1 MKKKLMKLFIKI
13 KKYNYKKYMHENIL
27 FLTTV
32 ISLFINATLVR
43 FFTVGNYFEI
53 KPLLAD
59 LAITIFLCSFA
70 YLFRPQKRIN
80 YYMTLSIF
88 LTIICLANS
97 VYYTFYTS
105 FISVSLIL
113 TSLQISE
120 VGDAVVENVLQ
131 LKDFVLLIQPFIV
144 LFVYR
149 NLKKSQYFG
158 KEKLGYGRKIM
169 IPNLT
174 FSFFLFLFFFS
185 TLTGVELS
193 RLNNQW
199 NREFLVMK
207 VGVYTYQ
214 INDIVKS
221 LEPRI
226 HAFFGYEE
234 VAREVTDYYENNQLE
249 HKTNKYTNIFKGKN
263 IITIHAESIQTFAMD
278 LEFNEEE
285 VTPNLNKL
293 AREGLHFT
301 NFYSQVGVGTSS
313 DSEFTLNTSLMPS
326 SIGTVFVSYWDREY
340 ITIPKLLKEQG
351 YYSFSMHGNN
361 GTFWNR
367 LAMHKQMG
375 YNRYYHKADFTI
387 DEKIGLGLSDKSFFR
402 QAVPKIKEIAEEHE
416 NFYATMI
423 MLTNHTPFSEIEA
436 YGEFPVDMKIE
447 VTNEEDITE
456 LVSVPYME
464 GTKLGNYLKAT
475 HYADEALG
483 QFIQDL
489 DNEGLLENTVI
500 VIYGDHDARLPK
512 KDYIKL
518 YNYDPYNDEVIDKD
532 DEMYIP
538 VDYYTYELN
547 RKVPFIIW
555 TKDKKYK
562 KEIDLVMGMYDI
574 LPTLGNMFDFY
585 SPYQL
590 GTDIFSVKE
599 NVVVFSNGNWL
610 TNKLYYN
617 NQKEEYLLL
626 EDTVITQEYIDKH
639 IEHARN
645 VLTISNHIIMY
656 DYIRRQKE
664 TEMLMQEYKERSI

>member
-402 QAVPKIKEIAEEHE
+402 QAVPKIKEIADKYK
-416 NFYATMI
+416 NFYGTMI
-423 MLTNHTPFSEIEA
+423 MLTNHTPFSEVEA

-500 VIYGDHDARLPK
+500 IIYGDHDARLPK

-532 DEMYIP
+532 DEMYVP

-555 TKDKKYK
+555 TKDKKIR
-562 KEIDLVMGMYDI
+562 KEVDLVMGMYDI
-574 LPTLGNMFDFY
+574 LPTLGNMFGFH

-599 NVVVFSNGNWL
+599 NVVVFPNGNWL

-626 EDTVITQEYIDKH
+626 EDTVITQEYIDKY
-639 IEHARN
+639 IEHADN
-645 VLTISNHIIMY
+645 VLTISNYIIMY

-664 TEMLMQEYKERSI
+664 TEMLMQEYKE

>member
-1 MKKKLMKLFIKI
+1 MKKKLMKFFIKI
-13 KKYNYKKYMHENIL
+13 KKYNYKKYIHENIL

-32 ISLFINATLVR
+32 ISLLINATLVR

-70 YLFRPQKRIN
+70 YLFRPKKRIN
-80 YYMTLSIF
+80 YYMTLSVF
-88 LTIICLANS
+88 LTFICLANS

-149 NLKKSQYFG
+149 NLKRSQYFG

-169 IPNLT
+169 IPNLI
-174 FSFFLFLFFFS
+174 FAFFLFLLFFS

-199 NREFLVMK
+199 NREFLIMK

-234 VAREVTDYYENNQLE
+234 VAREVADYYKNNQLE

-278 LEFNEEE
+278 LEFNDEE

-340 ITIPKLLKEQG
+340 ITIPKLLKEQD

-367 LAMHKQMG
+367 LAMHKQLG
-375 YNRYYHKADFTI
+375 YNRYYHKADFVI

-402 QAVPKIKEIAEEHE
+402 QAVPKIKNIADKYK
-416 NFYATMI
+416 NFYGTMI
-423 MLTNHTPFSEIEA
+423 MLTNHTPFSEVEA

-500 VIYGDHDARLPK
+500 IIYGDHDARLPK

-532 DEMYIP
+532 DEMYVP

-555 TKDKKYK
+555 TKDKKIK
-562 KEIDLVMGMYDI
+562 KEVDLVMGMYDI
-574 LPTLGNMFDFY
+574 LPTLGNMFGFH

-599 NVVVFSNGNWL
+599 NVVVFPNGNWL

-626 EDTVITQEYIDKH
+626 EDTVITQEYIDKY
-639 IEHARN
+639 IEHADN
-645 VLTISNHIIMY
+645 VLTISNYIIMY

-664 TEMLMQEYKERSI
+664 TEMLMQEYKE